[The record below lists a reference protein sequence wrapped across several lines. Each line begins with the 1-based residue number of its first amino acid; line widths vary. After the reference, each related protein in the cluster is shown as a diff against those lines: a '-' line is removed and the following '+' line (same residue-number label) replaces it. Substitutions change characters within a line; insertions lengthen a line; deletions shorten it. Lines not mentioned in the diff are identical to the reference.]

1 MTTTTRARRFRPS
14 PSSPAWRAGLVS
26 GLILLLLHGCSPSS
40 AASTVALQPASGSA
54 IPVEVELAATP
65 EARQLGLMYRDHLA
79 PGKGMLFVFPQAAPQ
94 SFWMRNT
101 KIPLD
106 ILFIDDD
113 GRIVRIHERTTPF
126 SEAGLPSG
134 APVRFVLEVP
144 GGYCDDVGVGE
155 GDKVLLGDLAK
166 HPAR

>member
-1 MTTTTRARRFRPS
+1 MRRRLSPRAE
-14 PSSPAWRAGLVS
+14 SS
-26 GLILLLLHGCSPSS
+26 SS
-40 AASTVALQPASGSA
+40 ALRTILALGVLLSVLSGCRTSRAADTVELVTSRGDSV
-54 IPVEVELAATP
+54 PVDVELATTP
-65 EARQLGLMYRDHLA
+65 EARQLGLMYREHLA

-113 GRIVRIHERTTPF
+113 GRIVKIHERTTPF

-144 GGYCDDVGVGE
+144 GGYCDDIGLRE
-155 GDKVLLGDLAK
+155 GDEVVLGDLAK

>member
-1 MTTTTRARRFRPS
+1 LLCEILALAVLLIVLPGCRTSRA
-14 PSSPAWRAGLVS
+14 ADTVELVTS
-26 GLILLLLHGCSPSS
+26 RGKS
-40 AASTVALQPASGSA
+40 
-54 IPVEVELAATP
+54 IPVAVELATTP
-65 EARQLGLMYRDHLA
+65 ESRQLGLMYRDHLA
-79 PGKGMLFVFPQAAPQ
+79 AGDGMLFVFPQAAPQ

-134 APVRFVLEVP
+134 VPVRFVLEVP
-144 GGYCDDVGVGE
+144 GGYCDDVGVAE
-155 GDKVLLGDLAK
+155 GDKVVLGDLAR

>member
-1 MTTTTRARRFRPS
+1 MTIARSRPATRPTL
-14 PSSPAWRAGLVS
+14 RALRAAVV
-26 GLILLLLHGCSPSS
+26 LLLLLHGCSPSS
-40 AASTVALQPASGSA
+40 ASTVTLQPASGRA
-54 IPVEVELAATP
+54 VPVEVELATTP

-79 PGKGMLFVFPQAAPQ
+79 PGKGMLFVFPEAAPQ

-166 HPAR
+166 HPAQ